1 VLSAELVE
9 RFATELT
16 SIISYQHFN
25 PSVSLVFYKSLKL
38 LELIKDF
45 RFILQE
51 IEPGHPG

>member
-1 VLSAELVE
+1 MLSAELVE